1 MSVSAGCSGRQS
13 FLVVFDLDHTLVDC
27 NTDEVVPEHLG
38 RGEFQR
44 SLMGAEKP
52 MQSTNLVDTVLA
64 PFSREQLGD
73 AVEKSVIMD
82 DGMPDVF
89 RFLLFLQQKQQKSAS
104 VEAVANAVH
113 VEIAIASDANLL
125 FIEKVIEHH
134 IPFARHAI
142 SQIHSNSFHD
152 VIDGGELRRCRIGWY
167 ESAGHNCPCCNLS
180 KRPNMCKSRI
190 IARLLHASR
199 LVDPTVIFIGDG
211 ANDFCPVLNLLRP
224 RDYLF
229 ARRGFPIHRLL
240 SDEQSAVGGCCRI
253 DLWLNASELLQ
264 SFKRAMSPAERL
276 PTLVRLR
283 DAGPREFRTVTL
295 RQRIPEIIERTLK
308 DNEEHTTAEGRRLLR
323 ALVEATRNNAAV
335 APLPGQQFVPPWLQ
349 GYAFLPEFDTDVHI
363 LNEQRQRQQQE
374 VNDAVIAP
382 RWGQVPWLQGEIYF
396 YHLFVQYM
404 MLAEGGGCKNGETA
418 ADEWVPNLVTPYAI
432 CSPIGTHDCPFAT
445 HAVMAAGGATPFQ
458 SFDPSFLAKDGSTFA
473 SDGVV
478 VQEGRI
484 RYRDIAA
491 GDCIAPLHGYFQPY
505 RDFFMREKRDV
516 LHNFLKLKICPMLAC
531 VPWEADGSF
540 VPVLLRWMLWG
551 NGVDLSMFTLD
562 QLRESHSKGEAGPG
576 DKTGRGDE
584 GAMEGTEGSAQID
597 VNALRVAEAMAA
609 MGQDDRIVG
618 NQLEKLARL
627 VCLIVQTES
636 KESVTIPQTID
647 IVMDNFGVECVADI
661 IFSLWVLQHHPLLR
675 VSLHVKSM
683 PYYVSD
689 VTPPDIALL
698 IQEMEDCARQ
708 EPALATRLMPFVR
721 LVHEALSNG
730 RLRID
735 ADAVWTQP
743 SEYRELPPHVCN
755 RFFYTRRVLSEAELR
770 KRQEERQSSLF
781 SYSDCSR
788 YTAHSA
794 LVIFKGDL
802 NFRRLVGDRHW
813 DRRGFLSTLSP
824 DEREA
829 SAVSKLLLA
838 DTPRVES
845 GRHPQEGEEETDE
858 VISFQRILSSYWP
871 VHAVPVCAIR
881 TIKSELSIGV
891 KTARQNELD
900 RTDPT
905 WRVSGRYG
913 VILLAAEC

>member
-1 MSVSAGCSGRQS
+1 MSVPAGCSGRQS
-13 FLVVFDLDHTLVDC
+13 FLVVFDLDHTVVDC
-27 NTDEVVPEHLG
+27 NTDEVVPEYLG

-44 SLMGAEKP
+44 SLLGADKP

-64 PFSREQLGD
+64 PFSREQLGE
-73 AVEKSVIMD
+73 AVAKSVIMD

-89 RFLLFLQQKQQKSAS
+89 RFLLLQQQQNSAS

-125 FIEKVIEHH
+125 FIENVIKHH

-152 VIDGGELRRCRIGWY
+152 VFDGGELRRCRIDWY

-264 SFKRAMSPAERL
+264 SFKRAMNPAERL
-276 PTLVRLR
+276 PTLVRFR

-295 RQRIPEIIERTLK
+295 RQRIPMVIERTLK
-308 DNEEHTTAEGRRLLR
+308 DSEEHTTAEGRCLLS

-349 GYAFLPEFDTDVHI
+349 GYAFLPEFDTDVHM
-363 LNEQRQRQQQE
+363 LNEQRQKQE
-374 VNDAVIAP
+374 VNGAAIAP
-382 RWGQVPWLQGEIYF
+382 RWGQIPWLQGEIYF
-396 YHLFVQYM
+396 YHLLAQYM
-404 MLAEGGGCKNGETA
+404 MLAEGDECKNGETA
-418 ADEWVPNLVTPYAI
+418 ADEWAPNFVTPYAI

-445 HAVMAAGGATPFQ
+445 HAVLAARGATPFQ

-478 VQEGRI
+478 VQEGRVS
-484 RYRDIAA
+484 YRDIAA
-491 GDCIAPLHGYFQPY
+491 GDCIVPLHGYFQPY
-505 RDFFMREKRDV
+505 RDFFMREKREV
-516 LHNFLKLKICPMLAC
+516 LHSFLKLKICPMLAC

-551 NGVDLSMFTLD
+551 NGVDLSMFTLE
-562 QLRESHSKGEAGPG
+562 QLRESHSNDEAGPG
-576 DKTGRGDE
+576 DKTGRSDE
-584 GAMEGTEGSAQID
+584 GAREGTVGPAQVEVD
-597 VNALRVAEAMAA
+597 ALRMAEARAV
-609 MGQDDRIVG
+609 MGQDDYIVG
-618 NQLEKLARL
+618 NQLDRLARL
-627 VCLIVQTES
+627 ICRLVQTEP
-636 KESVTIPQTID
+636 KETVTIPHTID
-647 IVMDNFGVECVADI
+647 IVMDNFGVECVADL
-661 IFSLWVLQHHPLLR
+661 IFSLWVLQHHPSLH
-675 VSLHVKSM
+675 VTLHVKSI

-698 IQEMEDCARQ
+698 IQEMMECAGQ
-708 EPALATRLMPFVR
+708 EPALAEKLTPFLHLLR
-721 LVHEALSNG
+721 AALGNG

-743 SEYRELPPHVCN
+743 SEFRELPPHVCN

-770 KRQEERQSSLF
+770 RKQEERQSSSF
-781 SYSDCSR
+781 SYADCSR

-813 DRRGFLSTLSP
+813 DRRGFLSTLPP
-824 DEREA
+824 DEREN

-838 DTPRVES
+838 DTPCVE
-845 GRHPQEGEEETDE
+845 GDRHTQEGEEETDDI
-858 VISFQRILSSYWP
+858 ISFQRIVSSYWP
-871 VHAVPVCAIR
+871 VHVVPVCAIR

-891 KTARQNELD
+891 ETARQDTLD
-900 RTDPT
+900 RVDPT
-905 WRVSGRYG
+905 WRVSGKYG